1 VPDSHS
7 VTPPD
12 SHRGGFGEQGGEERG
27 FIDRSFRER
36 IIIVGL
42 DTGNE
47 KDLSIAAQMDELER
61 LVSTAGADVVH
72 HVVQRRESPDP
83 ASFIGKGKVQE
94 IYELAEKY
102 DVDTIVFNDELSP
115 AQQNNLEKA
124 FKRSAIDRT
133 AVILDIFAQNAST
146 PEGKAQVELAQLQY
160 LLPRLRGR
168 GVALSQQGGGIGTR
182 GPGETKLEVDRRRL
196 LRKVHYLQKQLNEI
210 CLARKNQSK
219 RRRKSV
225 NQSIAIVGYTNAGK
239 STLLNC
245 LTQSHDDALVADR
258 LFATLDP
265 ITRALQLPGGERIF
279 VSDTVGF
286 VRNLPHHLVEAFKTT
301 LDVVAEADLL
311 VHVVDGSNPD
321 ASKDIAAVR
330 MVLAE
335 IGAAELPELIVF
347 NKADVA
353 GEGSVFVDY
362 PEAVQISA
370 KTGEGVEKMM
380 SKLSDL
386 LRAKLAVYELAIPLS
401 RGDLIAQV
409 HREAQ
414 VLIEDVQGDTLVMR
428 ARLDSYARARLRNHI
443 KGEANETI

>member
-1 VPDSHS
+1 MSEKS
-7 VTPPD
+7 AMTSSG
-12 SHRGGFGEQGGEERG
+12 SHRGGFGDLGGEERG
-27 FIDRSFRER
+27 FIDRSFREK
-36 IIIVGL
+36 IILVGL
-42 DTGNE
+42 DMGNTS
-47 KDLSIAAQMDELER
+47 DLSIAAQMSELER

-72 HVVQRRESPDP
+72 HIVQKRESPDP
-83 ASFIGKGKVQE
+83 ATFIGRGKVGE
-94 IYELAEKY
+94 IFELAEEY
-102 DVDTIVFNDELSP
+102 DADTIVFNDELSP

-168 GVALSQQGGGIGTR
+168 GVTLSQQAGGIGTR

-196 LRKVHYLQKQLNEI
+196 VRKIHNLQKQLSGIRSTRE
-210 CLARKNQSK
+210 NQSK
-219 RRRKSV
+219 RRRGSV
-225 NQSIAIVGYTNAGK
+225 NQSVAIVGYTNAGK
-239 STLLNC
+239 SSLLNC
-245 LTQSHDDALVADR
+245 LTQSDHDALVADR

-265 ITRALQLPGGERIF
+265 VTRALQLPGGEKIF

-301 LDVVAEADLL
+301 LDVVTEADLL
-311 VHVVDGSNPD
+311 VHVVDGSSMN
-321 ASKDIAAVR
+321 AQKDIIAVR
-330 MVLAE
+330 NVLDE
-335 IGAAELPELIVF
+335 IGVKADLPELIVF
-347 NKADVA
+347 NKADIGGTEPA
-353 GEGSVFVDY
+353 FVDY
-362 PEAVQISA
+362 PNAVQISA

-380 SKLSDL
+380 SKLSDM
-386 LRAKLAVYELAIPLS
+386 LRSKLDVYELLIPLT

-428 ARLDSYARARLRNHI
+428 ARLDGYAKARLAGLI
-443 KGEANETI
+443 SGEAE

>member
-1 VPDSHS
+1 MSEQS
-7 VTPPD
+7 AMASSE
-12 SHRGGFGEQGGEERG
+12 SHRGGFGDLGGEERG

-36 IIIVGL
+36 IILVGL
-42 DTGNE
+42 DMGISS
-47 KDLSIAAQMDELER
+47 DLSIAAQMSELER

-72 HVVQRRESPDP
+72 HVVQKRESPDP
-83 ASFIGKGKVQE
+83 ATFIGRGKVRE
-94 IYELAEKY
+94 IFELAEEY
-102 DVDTIVFNDELSP
+102 DADTIVFNDELSP

-168 GVALSQQGGGIGTR
+168 GVALSQQAGGIGTR

-196 LRKVHYLQKQLNEI
+196 VRKVHNLQKQLSGIHSTRE
-210 CLARKNQSK
+210 NQSK
-219 RRRKSV
+219 RRRRSV
-225 NQSIAIVGYTNAGK
+225 NQSVAIVGYTNAGK
-239 STLLNC
+239 SSLLNC
-245 LTQSHDDALVADR
+245 LTHSDDNSLVADR

-265 ITRALQLPGGERIF
+265 VTRALQLPGGEKIF

-301 LDVVAEADLL
+301 LDVVTEADLL
-311 VHVVDGSNPD
+311 IHVVDGSNLN
-321 ASKDIAAVR
+321 AQKDIAAVR
-330 MVLAE
+330 KVLDE
-335 IGAAELPELIVF
+335 IGVTADLPELIVF
-347 NKADVA
+347 NKVDIS
-353 GEGSVFVDY
+353 GSEPASFDY
-362 PEAVQISA
+362 PNAVQISA

-380 SKLSDL
+380 SKLSDI
-386 LRAKLAVYELAIPLS
+386 LRSNLDVYELAIPLT

-414 VLIEDVQGDTLVMR
+414 VLIEDVQGDTLIMR
-428 ARLDSYARARLRNHI
+428 ARLDGYAQARLRGLI
-443 KGEANETI
+443 KKETE

>member
-1 VPDSHS
+1 MSEKSAMASPG
-7 VTPPD
+7 
-12 SHRGGFGEQGGEERG
+12 SHRGGFGDLGGEERG
-27 FIDRSFRER
+27 FIDRSFREK
-36 IIIVGL
+36 IILVGL
-42 DTGNE
+42 DMGNTS
-47 KDLSIAAQMDELER
+47 DLSIAAQMSELER

-72 HVVQRRESPDP
+72 HIVQKRESPDP
-83 ASFIGKGKVQE
+83 ATFIGRGKVGE
-94 IYELAEKY
+94 IFELAEEY
-102 DVDTIVFNDELSP
+102 DADTIVFNDELSP

-168 GVALSQQGGGIGTR
+168 GVTLSQQAGGIGTR

-196 LRKVHYLQKQLNEI
+196 VRKIHNLQKQLSGIRSTRE
-210 CLARKNQSK
+210 NQSK
-219 RRRKSV
+219 RRRGSV
-225 NQSIAIVGYTNAGK
+225 NQSVAIVGYTNAGK
-239 STLLNC
+239 SSLLNC
-245 LTQSHDDALVADR
+245 LTQSDHDALVADR

-265 ITRALQLPGGERIF
+265 VTRALQLPGGEKIF

-301 LDVVAEADLL
+301 LDVVTEADLL
-311 VHVVDGSNPD
+311 IHVVDGSSMN
-321 ASKDIAAVR
+321 AQKDIIAVR
-330 MVLAE
+330 NVLDE
-335 IGAAELPELIVF
+335 IGLKADLPELIVF
-347 NKADVA
+347 NKADIGGTEPA
-353 GEGSVFVDY
+353 FVDY
-362 PEAVQISA
+362 PNAVQISA

-380 SKLSDL
+380 SKLSDM
-386 LRAKLAVYELAIPLS
+386 LRSKLDVYELLIPLT

-428 ARLDSYARARLRNHI
+428 ARLDGYAKARLAGLI
-443 KGEANETI
+443 SGEAE

>member
-1 VPDSHS
+1 MSEKS
-7 VTPPD
+7 AMASSG
-12 SHRGGFGEQGGEERG
+12 SHRGGFGDLGGEERG
-27 FIDRSFRER
+27 FIDRSFREK
-36 IIIVGL
+36 IILVGL
-42 DTGNE
+42 DMGNTS
-47 KDLSIAAQMDELER
+47 DLSIAAQMSELER

-72 HVVQRRESPDP
+72 HIVQKRESPDP
-83 ASFIGKGKVQE
+83 ATFIGRGKVGE
-94 IYELAEKY
+94 IFELAEEY
-102 DVDTIVFNDELSP
+102 DADTIVFNDELSP

-168 GVALSQQGGGIGTR
+168 GVTLSQQAGGIGTR

-196 LRKVHYLQKQLNEI
+196 VRKIHNLQKQLSGIRSTRE
-210 CLARKNQSK
+210 NQSK
-219 RRRKSV
+219 RRRGSV
-225 NQSIAIVGYTNAGK
+225 NQSVAIVGYTNAGK
-239 STLLNC
+239 SSLLNC
-245 LTQSHDDALVADR
+245 LTQSDHDALVADR

-265 ITRALQLPGGERIF
+265 VTRALQLPGGEKIF

-301 LDVVAEADLL
+301 LDVVTEADLL
-311 VHVVDGSNPD
+311 IHVVDGSSMN
-321 ASKDIAAVR
+321 AQKDIIAVR
-330 MVLAE
+330 NVLDE
-335 IGAAELPELIVF
+335 IGVKADLPELIVF
-347 NKADVA
+347 NKADIGGTEPA
-353 GEGSVFVDY
+353 FVDY
-362 PEAVQISA
+362 PNAVQISA

-380 SKLSDL
+380 SKLSDM
-386 LRAKLAVYELAIPLS
+386 LRSKLDVYELLIPLT

-428 ARLDSYARARLRNHI
+428 ARLDGYAKARLAGLI
-443 KGEANETI
+443 SGEAE

>member
-1 VPDSHS
+1 MSEKS
-7 VTPPD
+7 AMTSSG
-12 SHRGGFGEQGGEERG
+12 SHRGGFGDLGGEERG
-27 FIDRSFRER
+27 FIDRSFREK
-36 IIIVGL
+36 IILVGL
-42 DTGNE
+42 DMGNTS
-47 KDLSIAAQMDELER
+47 DLSIAAQMSELER

-72 HVVQRRESPDP
+72 HIVQKRESPDP
-83 ASFIGKGKVQE
+83 ATFIGRGKVGE
-94 IYELAEKY
+94 IFELAEEY
-102 DVDTIVFNDELSP
+102 DADTIVFNDELTP

-168 GVALSQQGGGIGTR
+168 GVTLSQQAGGIGTR

-196 LRKVHYLQKQLNEI
+196 VRKIHNLQKQLSGIRSTRE
-210 CLARKNQSK
+210 NQSK
-219 RRRKSV
+219 RRRGSV
-225 NQSIAIVGYTNAGK
+225 NQSVAIVGYTNAGK
-239 STLLNC
+239 SSLLNC
-245 LTQSHDDALVADR
+245 LTQSDHDALVADR

-265 ITRALQLPGGERIF
+265 VTRALQLPGGEKIF

-301 LDVVAEADLL
+301 LDVVTEADLL
-311 VHVVDGSNPD
+311 VHVVDGSSMN
-321 ASKDIAAVR
+321 AQKDIIAVR
-330 MVLAE
+330 NVLDE
-335 IGAAELPELIVF
+335 IGVKADLPELIVF
-347 NKADVA
+347 NKADIGGTEPA
-353 GEGSVFVDY
+353 FVDY
-362 PEAVQISA
+362 PNAVQISA

-380 SKLSDL
+380 SKLSDM
-386 LRAKLAVYELAIPLS
+386 LRSKLDVYELLIPLT

-428 ARLDSYARARLRNHI
+428 ARLDGYAKARLAGLI
-443 KGEANETI
+443 SGEAE

>member
-1 VPDSHS
+1 MSEKS
-7 VTPPD
+7 AMASSG
-12 SHRGGFGEQGGEERG
+12 SHRGGFGDLGGEERG
-27 FIDRSFRER
+27 FIDRSFREK
-36 IIIVGL
+36 IILVGL
-42 DTGNE
+42 DMGNTS
-47 KDLSIAAQMDELER
+47 DLSIAAQMSELER

-72 HVVQRRESPDP
+72 HIVQKRESPDP
-83 ASFIGKGKVQE
+83 ATFIGRGKVGE
-94 IYELAEKY
+94 IFELAEEY
-102 DVDTIVFNDELSP
+102 DADTIVFNDELSP

-168 GVALSQQGGGIGTR
+168 GVTLSQQAGGIGTR

-196 LRKVHYLQKQLNEI
+196 VRKIHNLQKQLSGIRSTRE
-210 CLARKNQSK
+210 NQSK
-219 RRRKSV
+219 RRRGSV
-225 NQSIAIVGYTNAGK
+225 NQSVAIVGYTNAGK
-239 STLLNC
+239 SSLLNC
-245 LTQSHDDALVADR
+245 LTQSDHDALVADR

-265 ITRALQLPGGERIF
+265 VTRALQLPGGEKIF

-301 LDVVAEADLL
+301 LDVVTEADLL
-311 VHVVDGSNPD
+311 IHVVDGSSMN
-321 ASKDIAAVR
+321 AQKDIIAVR
-330 MVLAE
+330 NVLDE
-335 IGAAELPELIVF
+335 IGLKADLPELIVF
-347 NKADVA
+347 NKADIGGTEPA
-353 GEGSVFVDY
+353 FVDY
-362 PEAVQISA
+362 PNAVQISA

-380 SKLSDL
+380 SKLSDM
-386 LRAKLAVYELAIPLS
+386 LRSKLDVYELLIPLT

-428 ARLDSYARARLRNHI
+428 ARLDGYAKARLAGLI
-443 KGEANETI
+443 SGEAE

>member
-1 VPDSHS
+1 MTSS
-7 VTPPD
+7 G
-12 SHRGGFGEQGGEERG
+12 SHRGGFGDLGGEERG
-27 FIDRSFRER
+27 FIDRSFREK
-36 IIIVGL
+36 IILVGL
-42 DTGNE
+42 DMGNTS
-47 KDLSIAAQMDELER
+47 DLSIAAQMSELER

-72 HVVQRRESPDP
+72 HIVQKRESPDP
-83 ASFIGKGKVQE
+83 ATFIGRGKVGE
-94 IYELAEKY
+94 IFELAEEY
-102 DVDTIVFNDELSP
+102 DADTIVFNDELSP

-168 GVALSQQGGGIGTR
+168 GVTLSQQAGGIGTR

-196 LRKVHYLQKQLNEI
+196 VRKIHNLQKQLSGIRSTRE
-210 CLARKNQSK
+210 NQSK
-219 RRRKSV
+219 RRRGSV
-225 NQSIAIVGYTNAGK
+225 NQSVAIVGYTNAGK
-239 STLLNC
+239 SSLLNC
-245 LTQSHDDALVADR
+245 LTQSDHDALVADR

-265 ITRALQLPGGERIF
+265 VTRALQLPGGEKIF

-301 LDVVAEADLL
+301 LDVVTEADLL
-311 VHVVDGSNPD
+311 IHVVDGSSMN
-321 ASKDIAAVR
+321 AQKDIIAVR
-330 MVLAE
+330 NVLDE
-335 IGAAELPELIVF
+335 IGLKADLPELIVF
-347 NKADVA
+347 NKADIGGTEPA
-353 GEGSVFVDY
+353 FVDY
-362 PEAVQISA
+362 PNAVQISA

-380 SKLSDL
+380 SKLSDM
-386 LRAKLAVYELAIPLS
+386 LRSKLDVYELLIPLT

-428 ARLDSYARARLRNHI
+428 ARLDGYAKARLAGLI
-443 KGEANETI
+443 SGEAE

>member
-1 VPDSHS
+1 MSEKS
-7 VTPPD
+7 AMASSG
-12 SHRGGFGEQGGEERG
+12 SHRGGFGDLGGEERG
-27 FIDRSFRER
+27 FIDRSFREK
-36 IIIVGL
+36 IILVGL
-42 DTGNE
+42 DMGNTS
-47 KDLSIAAQMDELER
+47 DLSITAQMSELER

-72 HVVQRRESPDP
+72 HIVQKRESPDP
-83 ASFIGKGKVQE
+83 ATFIGRGKVGE
-94 IYELAEKY
+94 IFELAEEY
-102 DVDTIVFNDELSP
+102 DADTIVFNDELSP

-168 GVALSQQGGGIGTR
+168 GVTLSQQAGGIGTR

-196 LRKVHYLQKQLNEI
+196 VRKIHNLQKQLSGIRSTRE
-210 CLARKNQSK
+210 NQSK
-219 RRRKSV
+219 RRRGSV
-225 NQSIAIVGYTNAGK
+225 NQSVAIVGYTNAGK
-239 STLLNC
+239 SSLLNC
-245 LTQSHDDALVADR
+245 LTQSDHDALVADR

-265 ITRALQLPGGERIF
+265 VTRALQLPGGEKIF

-301 LDVVAEADLL
+301 LDVVTEADLL
-311 VHVVDGSNPD
+311 IHVVDGSSMN
-321 ASKDIAAVR
+321 AQKDIIAVR
-330 MVLAE
+330 NVLDE
-335 IGAAELPELIVF
+335 IGLKADLPELIVF
-347 NKADVA
+347 NKADIGGTEPA
-353 GEGSVFVDY
+353 FVDY
-362 PEAVQISA
+362 PNAVQISA

-380 SKLSDL
+380 SKLSDM
-386 LRAKLAVYELAIPLS
+386 LRSKLDVYELLIPLT

-428 ARLDSYARARLRNHI
+428 ARLDGYAKARLAGLI
-443 KGEANETI
+443 SGEAE

>member
-1 VPDSHS
+1 MSEKS
-7 VTPPD
+7 AMASSG
-12 SHRGGFGEQGGEERG
+12 SHRGGFGDLGGEERG
-27 FIDRSFRER
+27 FIDRSFREK
-36 IIIVGL
+36 IILVGL
-42 DTGNE
+42 DMGNTS
-47 KDLSIAAQMDELER
+47 DLSIAAQMSELER

-72 HVVQRRESPDP
+72 HIVQKRESPDP
-83 ASFIGKGKVQE
+83 ATFIGRGKVGE
-94 IYELAEKY
+94 IFELAEEY
-102 DVDTIVFNDELSP
+102 DADTIVFNDELSP

-168 GVALSQQGGGIGTR
+168 GVTLSQQAGGIGTR

-196 LRKVHYLQKQLNEI
+196 VRKIHNLQKQLSGIRSTRE
-210 CLARKNQSK
+210 NQSK
-219 RRRKSV
+219 RRRGSV
-225 NQSIAIVGYTNAGK
+225 NQSVAIVGYTNAGK
-239 STLLNC
+239 SSLLNC
-245 LTQSHDDALVADR
+245 LTQSDHDALVADR

-265 ITRALQLPGGERIF
+265 VTRALQLPGGEKIF

-301 LDVVAEADLL
+301 LDVVTEADLL
-311 VHVVDGSNPD
+311 VHVVDGSSMN
-321 ASKDIAAVR
+321 AQKDIIAVR
-330 MVLAE
+330 NVLDE
-335 IGAAELPELIVF
+335 IGLKADLPELIVF
-347 NKADVA
+347 NKADIGGTEPA
-353 GEGSVFVDY
+353 FVDY
-362 PEAVQISA
+362 PNAVQISA

-380 SKLSDL
+380 SKLSDM
-386 LRAKLAVYELAIPLS
+386 LRSKLDVYELLIPLT

-428 ARLDSYARARLRNHI
+428 ARLDGYAKARLAGLI
-443 KGEANETI
+443 SGEAE

>member
-1 VPDSHS
+1 MSEKSAMASPG
-7 VTPPD
+7 
-12 SHRGGFGEQGGEERG
+12 SHRGGFGDLGGEERG
-27 FIDRSFRER
+27 FIDRSFREK
-36 IIIVGL
+36 IILVGL
-42 DTGNE
+42 DMGNTS
-47 KDLSIAAQMDELER
+47 DLSITAQMSELER

-72 HVVQRRESPDP
+72 HIVQKRESPDP
-83 ASFIGKGKVQE
+83 ATFIGRGKVGE
-94 IYELAEKY
+94 IFELAEEY
-102 DVDTIVFNDELSP
+102 DADTIVFNDELSP

-168 GVALSQQGGGIGTR
+168 GVTLSQQAGGIGTR

-196 LRKVHYLQKQLNEI
+196 VRKIHNLQKQLSGIRSTRE
-210 CLARKNQSK
+210 NQSK
-219 RRRKSV
+219 RRRGSV
-225 NQSIAIVGYTNAGK
+225 NQSVAIVGYTNAGK
-239 STLLNC
+239 SSLLNC
-245 LTQSHDDALVADR
+245 LTQSDHDALVADR

-265 ITRALQLPGGERIF
+265 VTRALQLPGGEKIF

-301 LDVVAEADLL
+301 LDVVTEADLL
-311 VHVVDGSNPD
+311 IHVVDGSSMN
-321 ASKDIAAVR
+321 AQKDIIAVR
-330 MVLAE
+330 NVLDE
-335 IGAAELPELIVF
+335 IGLKADLPELIVF
-347 NKADVA
+347 NKADIGGTEPA
-353 GEGSVFVDY
+353 FVDY
-362 PEAVQISA
+362 PNAVQISA

-380 SKLSDL
+380 SKLSDM
-386 LRAKLAVYELAIPLS
+386 LRSKLDVYELLIPLT

-428 ARLDSYARARLRNHI
+428 ARLDGYAKARLAGLI
-443 KGEANETI
+443 SGEAE

>member
-1 VPDSHS
+1 MSEKS
-7 VTPPD
+7 AMASSG
-12 SHRGGFGEQGGEERG
+12 SHRGGFGDLGGEERG
-27 FIDRSFRER
+27 FIDRSFREK
-36 IIIVGL
+36 IILVGL
-42 DTGNE
+42 DMGNTS
-47 KDLSIAAQMDELER
+47 DLSITAQMSELER

-72 HVVQRRESPDP
+72 HIVQKRESPDP
-83 ASFIGKGKVQE
+83 ATFIGRGKVGE
-94 IYELAEKY
+94 IFELAEEY
-102 DVDTIVFNDELSP
+102 DADTIVFNDELSP

-168 GVALSQQGGGIGTR
+168 GVTLSQQAGGIGTR

-196 LRKVHYLQKQLNEI
+196 VRKIHNLQKQLSGIRSTRE
-210 CLARKNQSK
+210 NQSK
-219 RRRKSV
+219 RRRGSV
-225 NQSIAIVGYTNAGK
+225 NQSVAIVGYTNAGK
-239 STLLNC
+239 SSLLNC
-245 LTQSHDDALVADR
+245 LTQSDHDALVADR

-265 ITRALQLPGGERIF
+265 VTRALQLPGGEKIF

-301 LDVVAEADLL
+301 LDVVTEADLL
-311 VHVVDGSNPD
+311 IHVVDGSSMN
-321 ASKDIAAVR
+321 AQKDIIAVR
-330 MVLAE
+330 NVLDE
-335 IGAAELPELIVF
+335 IGLKADLPELIVF
-347 NKADVA
+347 NKADIGGTEPA
-353 GEGSVFVDY
+353 LVDY
-362 PEAVQISA
+362 PNAVQISA

-380 SKLSDL
+380 SKLSDM
-386 LRAKLAVYELAIPLS
+386 LRSKLDVYELLIPLT

-428 ARLDSYARARLRNHI
+428 ARLDGYAKARLAGLI
-443 KGEANETI
+443 SGEAE

>member
-1 VPDSHS
+1 VSEKS
-7 VTPPD
+7 AMTSSG
-12 SHRGGFGEQGGEERG
+12 SHRGGFGDLGGEERG
-27 FIDRSFRER
+27 FIDRSFREK
-36 IIIVGL
+36 IILVGL
-42 DTGNE
+42 DMGNTS
-47 KDLSIAAQMDELER
+47 DLSIAAQMSELER

-72 HVVQRRESPDP
+72 HIVQKRESPDP
-83 ASFIGKGKVQE
+83 ATFIGRGKVGE
-94 IYELAEKY
+94 IFELAEEY
-102 DVDTIVFNDELSP
+102 DADTIVFNDELSP

-168 GVALSQQGGGIGTR
+168 GVTLSQQAGGIGTR

-196 LRKVHYLQKQLNEI
+196 VRKIHNLQKQLSGIRSTRE
-210 CLARKNQSK
+210 NQSK
-219 RRRKSV
+219 RRRGSV
-225 NQSIAIVGYTNAGK
+225 NQSVAIVGYTNAGK
-239 STLLNC
+239 SSLLNC
-245 LTQSHDDALVADR
+245 LTQSDHDALVADR

-265 ITRALQLPGGERIF
+265 VTRALQLPGGEKIF

-301 LDVVAEADLL
+301 LDVVTEADLL
-311 VHVVDGSNPD
+311 IHVVDGSSMN
-321 ASKDIAAVR
+321 AQKDIIAVR
-330 MVLAE
+330 NVLDE
-335 IGAAELPELIVF
+335 IGVKADLPELIVF
-347 NKADVA
+347 NKADIGGTEPA
-353 GEGSVFVDY
+353 FVDY
-362 PEAVQISA
+362 PNAVQISA

-380 SKLSDL
+380 SKLSDM
-386 LRAKLAVYELAIPLS
+386 LRSKLDVYELLIPLT

-428 ARLDSYARARLRNHI
+428 ARLDGYAKARLAGLI
-443 KGEANETI
+443 SGEAE